1 MVAELV
7 LMLKDKVQTK
17 DVDWL
22 AWEDPFIYSRNP
34 QELKKEKEESKEE
47 IRKRLSYVIPMLQLL
62 NAVANT

>member
-34 QELKKEKEESKEE
+34 QELKKEKAK
-47 IRKRLSYVIPMLQLL
+47 KRFARDCLM
-62 NAVANT
+62 